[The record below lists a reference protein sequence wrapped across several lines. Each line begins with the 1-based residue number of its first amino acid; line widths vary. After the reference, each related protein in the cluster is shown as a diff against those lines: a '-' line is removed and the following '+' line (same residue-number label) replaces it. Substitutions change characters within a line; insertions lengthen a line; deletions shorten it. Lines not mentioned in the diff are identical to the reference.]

1 MRITERTGKATRSNG
16 KPRSLEALAF
26 YLGAH
31 KIDPDT
37 VAAEI
42 EAGFDADVA
51 GEKQKVQDRLRTLE
65 ANVEQVRRKLPEAES
80 VWERVRAE
88 LGDTPPPAA
97 EAVALSVFAL
107 FSLALDAIF
116 IAPSMDLMN
125 VTDPAW
131 QFVAGAGLAVLC
143 TLFFHMTGSVLV
155 ARKSTRLMKS
165 IAATVGAC
173 GILALVV
180 WGLLRGYQLGFSA
193 MLGGNPLGQFLA
205 AHPILT
211 SIFYTF
217 VTVATP
223 LVGAAAS
230 IHAWRSIRA
239 SREWRRAHG
248 TWETLRAREA
258 QLAKSIQKAEDELAH
273 LETVADAHRREWS
286 AILAQFY
293 HRGMTHGAR
302 QETLVSVIRKS
313 AFASLCTAPVF
324 LLAAVVPVVPL
335 AACPVIAGI
344 GVFTWLNH
352 RRIHPSHERY
362 LKQENTQFAV
372 PDRSFVQT
380 LPRPSKRL
388 LTKGDSE

>member
-1 MRITERTGKATRSNG
+1 MQITERTEKAPRTKG

-51 GEKQKVQDRLRTLE
+51 REQQKVLAHLRTLE
-65 ANVEQVRRKLPEAES
+65 ANVEEVRRRLPEAES
-80 VWERVRAE
+80 VWERVKSE

-97 EAVALSVFAL
+97 EAVAMSVLAL
-107 FSLALDAIF
+107 FALALDAIF

-125 VTDPAW
+125 VTDEAW

-165 IAATVGAC
+165 IAGMVGAC
-173 GILALVV
+173 GILSLVV

-193 MLGGNPLGQFLA
+193 MLAGNPLGQFLA
-205 AHPILT
+205 THPVLT

-217 VTVATP
+217 VTLATP

-230 IHAWRSIRA
+230 IHAWRSVRVA
-239 SREWRRAHG
+239 REWRRAHDA
-248 TWETLRAREA
+248 WETLRAQEV
-258 QLAKSIQKAEDELAH
+258 QLAKQIQKAEDELAH
-273 LETVADAHRREWS
+273 LETLADAHRREWN
-286 AILAQFY
+286 AVLAQFY
-293 HRGMTHGAR
+293 HRGMKHGAR
-302 QETLVSVIRKS
+302 QETLISVIRKS
-313 AFASLCTAPVF
+313 AFAGLCTAPVF
-324 LLAAVVPVVPL
+324 LFAAVVPVVTL
-335 AACPVIAGI
+335 VTCPVVAGI
-344 GVFTWLNH
+344 GAFAWLNH

-372 PDRSFVQT
+372 PDRGFVPV
-380 LPRPSKRL
+380 LPPPSKRL

>member
-51 GEKQKVQDRLRTLE
+51 EEKQKVQAHLWKLE
-65 ANVEQVRRKLPEAES
+65 ANVEEIRRKLPEAES
-80 VWERVRAE
+80 VWERVKVE

-97 EAVALSVFAL
+97 EAVVTGVFAL

-125 VTDPAW
+125 VTDEAW
-131 QFVAGAGLAVLC
+131 QFVAGTGLAILC
-143 TLFFHMTGSVLV
+143 TLFFHMTGSVLI

-165 IAATVGAC
+165 IASAVGAC
-173 GILALVV
+173 GILAFIV

-193 MLGGNPLGQFLA
+193 MLAGNPLDQFLA

-217 VTVATP
+217 ITIATP

-239 SREWRRAHG
+239 AREWRRAHD
-248 TWETLRAREA
+248 TWETLRA
-258 QLAKSIQKAEDELAH
+258 QDVHLDKQIQKAEDELAH
-273 LETVADAHRREWS
+273 LETLADAHRRKWN

-293 HRGMTHGAR
+293 HRGLTNGAR

-313 AFASLCTAPVF
+313 AFAGLCTAPVF
-324 LLAAVVPVVPL
+324 LLAAVVPVVTL
-335 AACPVIAGI
+335 AACPVVAGI

-352 RRIHPSHERY
+352 RRVHPSHDRY

-380 LPRPSKRL
+380 LPPPSKRL